1 MYCNTSFPELSIGPR
16 LPRGLALLLILSV
29 VLQSWQ
35 MLSAPEQRWLE
46 PVAPL
51 PRRWQQCRG
60 RRWQGWRLPG
70 RCWLA
75 LVARSLA
82 RCALLTLLLH
92 SSGWSHVTPLR
103 WGVLV
108 VPLGQTL
115 TWGVAFTSR
124 RRAGRWARYGQR
136 LYQVTLLF
144 LLLSTLGQVLQ
155 RLHTAATPCC
165 FFPLALKTWH
175 ITLDDDMEICI
186 TTTAINRYQITWRGA
201 FTGVWEPRD
210 SFELWM
216 LIVFLRHL
224 QCVGTAHPCLTQ
236 SQVAQAFD
244 TNQPAVS
251 RWERQIQ
258 EHGWHYLS
266 DRFRHQLH
274 SLLPDAPLS
283 RAILNIWVPAFW
295 LSAWDVRERLIHSG
309 VIADRDALDVE
320 SLHALAQHT
329 GFAQVRTL
337 LLERFQ
343 LQDGQLIAREHW
355 WLRELLALN
364 ERLLTR
370 LEHGEQLTPQELLDI
385 EALRLPLPPL
395 PTESAPAPALT
406 AALEHSLF
414 HPPDQAPDSSV
425 RCTYCNSD
433 QVAPKSK
440 QPRFKTVL
448 DRLGHPRRLP
458 VLRYYCHNPACS
470 FGSFTH
476 LPAGLLPHSP
486 HPLPQRLLGL
496 ELYAQLLSTYR
507 RSARLLGVKAP
518 TLYRWLVALSPAA
531 QALAAYLGAIR
542 TSGVIGIDDKWV
554 KVCSP
559 TTVPP
564 HGRRPRAVWCHAF
577 FAVDVYSYDLL
588 ALELY
593 PQANDAA
600 VRLFLLQ
607 LKAKGVYPRVVVTDL
622 DPAYERM
629 LPHVFPRTLHHQCLF
644 HALQNAQRQLTQVY
658 GRHYRKRVPEA
669 AALHHMIVKLFR
681 ARTRK
686 TVRKRFAQL
695 LAVRQSY
702 VDDTPAVACVFDSLE
717 NHFPRLVNAF
727 DNPLI
732 PRTNNA
738 VELVIRRFDQHYQS
752 MCGFDSF
759 ASAQIYLRLF
769 ELVYRLTPFAEDN
782 PSPVRGRSP
791 LQLAGYGLDALPI
804 ATFFSQ
810 LKLPTLALSPQEVV
824 PMP

>member
-1 MYCNTSFPELSIGPR
+1 MYCNTSFPKLSIGPR
-16 LPRGLALLLILSV
+16 LPRGWALLLILSV

-35 MLSAPEQRWLE
+35 MLCTPEQRWLE
-46 PVAPL
+46 SVAP
-51 PRRWQQCRG
+51 PRGRWQQCKV

-75 LVARSLA
+75 LVVRLLA
-82 RCALLTLLLH
+82 RGALLTFLLRT
-92 SSGWSHVTPLR
+92 SGWIHVAPLR
-103 WGVLV
+103 WGMLV
-108 VPLGQTL
+108 APLGQAL
-115 TWGVAFTSR
+115 TWGVALTSQ
-124 RRAGRWARYGQR
+124 RRADRWARYWQR
-136 LYQVTLLF
+136 LYQMTLLF

-155 RLHTAATPCC
+155 RLHAAATPCC
-165 FFPLALKTWH
+165 CFPLTLGTWCT
-175 ITLDDDMEICI
+175 TLDDETEICI
-186 TTTAINRYQITWRGA
+186 TTTATNRYQITLRGA

-216 LIVFLRHL
+216 LILFLRHL
-224 QCVGTAHPCLTQ
+224 QRVGTAQPCLTQ
-236 SQVAQAFD
+236 CQVAEAFD
-244 TNQPAVS
+244 TNQSAVS
-251 RWERQIQ
+251 RWEAQVQ
-258 EHGWHYLS
+258 QHGWHFLS

-274 SLLPDAPLS
+274 SRLPNAQLS

-295 LSAWDVRERLIHSG
+295 LSAWEVRERLIHSG
-309 VIADRDALDVE
+309 VIADRDALNLE

-337 LLERFQ
+337 LLERFH
-343 LQDGQLIAREHW
+343 LQDGQLSAREHW

-364 ERLLTR
+364 ERLLTQ
-370 LEHGEQLTPQELLDI
+370 LEHGERLTPQELLDI
-385 EALRLPLPPL
+385 EALRLPVPH
-395 PTESAPAPALT
+395 TPAGPVPVPALT
-406 AALEHSLF
+406 ATLEHSLF
-414 HPPDQAPDSSV
+414 QPPDQTPDSPV

-433 QVAPKSK
+433 QVAPKSQK
-440 QPRFKTVL
+440 PRFKSVL
-448 DRLGHPRRLP
+448 DRLGHTQRLP

-486 HPLPQRLLGL
+486 HPIAQRMLGL

-531 QALAAYLGAIR
+531 QALAAYLGVIR

-559 TTVPP
+559 AAVPP

-593 PQANDAA
+593 PQSNAAA

-607 LKAKGVYPRVVVTDL
+607 LRAKGIYPRVVVTDL
-622 DPAYERM
+622 DPAYGRM
-629 LPHVFPRTLHHQCLF
+629 LPCVFPRTLHHECLF

-669 AALHHMIVKLFR
+669 AALHQTIVKLFH

-695 LAVRQSY
+695 LAARQSY
-702 VDDTPAVACVFDSLE
+702 VDHTPAVACVFDSLE
-717 NHFPRLVNAF
+717 HHFPTLVNAF

-752 MCGFDSF
+752 MCGFDNF
-759 ASAQIYLRLF
+759 ASAQVYLRLF

-782 PSPVRGRSP
+782 PSPIRGRCP
-791 LQLAGYGLDALPI
+791 LQLAGYDLDALPV
-804 ATFFSQ
+804 ADLLTQ
-810 LKLPTLALSPQEVV
+810 LKLPTLALSPQELV